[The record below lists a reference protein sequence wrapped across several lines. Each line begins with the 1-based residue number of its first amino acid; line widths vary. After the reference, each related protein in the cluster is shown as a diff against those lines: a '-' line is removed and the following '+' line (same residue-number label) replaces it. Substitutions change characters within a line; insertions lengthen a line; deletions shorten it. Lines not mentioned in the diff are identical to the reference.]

1 MTSMKVIIVDDE
13 RLARNE
19 LKRLLSKHS
28 NIEIIDEAKN
38 ADEAAIKIKE
48 QQPDAI
54 FLDIHMPGSTGLELA
69 ESLGDDV
76 NIIFCT
82 AYDQFAVDAFSLNA
96 MDYLVKP
103 VNPERLSDAITK
115 LEARLEQS
123 KQQTGLPDDHK
134 LMVKYGETMRIIPL
148 SDIIRFES
156 IGNHAAIYTPHGK
169 AFLHSSLN
177 KIEAKLDASHYF
189 RASRSDI
196 IRLDAIESMEQAISY
211 GLEAKLSNGQ
221 TVEISR
227 RQATKLKQL
236 LEFTQL

>member
-1 MTSMKVIIVDDE
+1 MSIRIIIVDDE
-13 RLARNE
+13 RLARSE

-28 NIEIIDEAKN
+28 QIEIVDEAKN
-38 ADEAAIKIKE
+38 AEEASEKIAEHK
-48 QQPDAI
+48 PDAI
-54 FLDIHMPGSTGLELA
+54 FLDIHMPGATGLELA

-82 AYDQFAVDAFSLNA
+82 AYDQFAVEAFSLNA

-103 VNPERLSDAITK
+103 VNPARLAESIEK
-115 LEARLEQS
+115 LEKRLEQS
-123 KQQTGLPDDHK
+123 ASESGLPDDHK
-134 LMVKYGETMRIIPL
+134 LMVKYGETMRIIEL
-148 SDIIRFES
+148 KEIIRFES

-169 AFLHSSLN
+169 AYLHSSLN
-177 KIEAKLDASHYF
+177 KIEAKLDERNYF

-211 GLEAKLSNGQ
+211 GLTATLSNGQ

-227 RQATKLKQL
+227 RQATKLRQL

>member
-1 MTSMKVIIVDDE
+1 MKVIIVDDE

-48 QQPDAI
+48 HQPDAI

-103 VNPERLSDAITK
+103 VNPERLSDAIAK

-177 KIEAKLDASHYF
+177 KIEAKLDANHYF

-221 TVEISR
+221 TIEISR

>member
-1 MTSMKVIIVDDE
+1 
-13 RLARNE
+13 
-19 LKRLLSKHS
+19 
-28 NIEIIDEAKN
+28 
-38 ADEAAIKIKE
+38 
-48 QQPDAI
+48 
-54 FLDIHMPGSTGLELA
+54 
-69 ESLGDDV
+69 
-76 NIIFCT
+76 
-82 AYDQFAVDAFSLNA
+82 
-96 MDYLVKP
+96 
-103 VNPERLSDAITK
+103 
-115 LEARLEQS
+115 
-123 KQQTGLPDDHK
+123 
-134 LMVKYGETMRIIPL
+134 MVKYGETMRIIPL

-177 KIEAKLDASHYF
+177 KIEAKLDANHYF

-221 TVEISR
+221 TIEISR

>member
-1 MTSMKVIIVDDE
+1 MSVKVIIVDDE
-13 RLARNE
+13 RLARSE

-28 NIEIIDEAKN
+28 QIEIVDEAKN
-38 ADEAAIKIKE
+38 AEEAAEKIK
-48 QQPDAI
+48 QHKPDAI
-54 FLDIHMPGSTGLELA
+54 FLDIHMPGATGLELA
-69 ESLGDDV
+69 EDLDGDV

-96 MDYLVKP
+96 LDYLVKP
-103 VNPERLSDAITK
+103 VNPERLAESIEK
-115 LEARLEQS
+115 LEKRIDTTKAGS
-123 KQQTGLPDDHK
+123 SLPDDHK
-134 LMVKYGETMRIIPL
+134 LMVKYGEQMRIIEL
-148 SDIIRFES
+148 KDIIRFES

-169 AFLHSSLN
+169 AYLHSSLN
-177 KIEAKLDASHYF
+177 KIEAKLDPKHYF

-211 GLEAKLSNGQ
+211 GLTATLSNKQ

>member
-1 MTSMKVIIVDDE
+1 MTIKVIIVDDE

-19 LKRLLSKHS
+19 LKRLLAKHS
-28 NIEIIDEAKN
+28 QIEIIDEAKN
-38 ADEAAIKIKE
+38 ADEAKEKIAE
-48 QQPDAI
+48 QKPDAI
-54 FLDIHMPGSTGLELA
+54 FLDIHMPGVTGLELA
-69 ESLGDDV
+69 ETLGDDV

-103 VNPERLSDAITK
+103 VNPERLAESIAK
-115 LEARLEQS
+115 LEKRVEQAKEKTS
-123 KQQTGLPDDHK
+123 LPDDHK
-134 LMVKYGETMRIIPL
+134 LMVKYGEKMRIIQL
-148 SDIIRFES
+148 CEIIRFES

-169 AFLHSSLN
+169 AYLHSSLN
-177 KIEAKLDASHYF
+177 KIEKKLDEANYF

-196 IRLDAIESMEQAISY
+196 VRLDAITSMEQSIGY
-211 GLEAKLSNGQ
+211 GLLATLTNGQ
-221 TVEISR
+221 TIEISR

>member
-1 MTSMKVIIVDDE
+1 MTIKVIIVDDE

-19 LKRLLSKHS
+19 LKRLLAKHS
-28 NIEIIDEAKN
+28 QVEIIDEAKN
-38 ADEAAIKIKE
+38 AEEAKEKIAEHK
-48 QQPDAI
+48 PDAI
-54 FLDIHMPGSTGLELA
+54 FLDIHMPGATGLELA

-103 VNPERLSDAITK
+103 VNPERLADSLVK
-115 LEARLEQS
+115 LEKRLAQS
-123 KQQTGLPDDHK
+123 KEKSSLPDDHK
-134 LMVKYGETMRIIPL
+134 LMAKYGEKMRIIPHN
-148 SDIIRFES
+148 DIIRFES

-169 AFLHSSLN
+169 AYLHSSLN
-177 KIEAKLDASHYF
+177 KIEKKLDESHYF

-196 IRLDAIESMEQAISY
+196 IRLDAISSMEQSIGY
-211 GLEAKLSNGQ
+211 GLTATLSNNQ

>member
-1 MTSMKVIIVDDE
+1 MSIKIIIVDDE

-28 NIEIIDEAKN
+28 EIEIVDEAKN
-38 ADEAAIKIKE
+38 AQEASEKIAE
-48 QQPDAI
+48 HQPDAI
-54 FLDIHMPGSTGLELA
+54 FLDIHMPGATGLELA

-82 AYDQFAVDAFSLNA
+82 AYDQFAVEAFSLNA

-103 VNPERLSDAITK
+103 VNPERLTESLEKLTK
-115 LEARLEQS
+115 RLELS
-123 KQQTGLPDDHK
+123 KSHAGLPDDHK
-134 LMVKYGETMRIIPL
+134 LMVKYGETMRIIEL
-148 SDIIRFES
+148 REIIRFES

-169 AFLHSSLN
+169 AYLHSSLN
-177 KIEAKLDASHYF
+177 KIEAKLDERHYF

-196 IRLDAIESMEQAISY
+196 IRLEAIESMEQAISY
-211 GLEAKLSNGQ
+211 GLTASLSNGQ

>member
-1 MTSMKVIIVDDE
+1 MTIKIIIVDDE
-13 RLARNE
+13 RLARSE

-28 NIEIIDEAKN
+28 QIEIIDEAKN
-38 ADEAAIKIKE
+38 AEEASEKIAELK
-48 QQPDAI
+48 PDAI
-54 FLDIHMPGSTGLELA
+54 FLDIHMPGATGLELA

-103 VNPERLSDAITK
+103 VNPERLAESIDK
-115 LEARLEQS
+115 LEKRLEQS
-123 KQQTGLPDDHK
+123 KGEAGLPDDHK
-134 LMVKYGETMRIIPL
+134 LMVKYGEQMRIIEL
-148 SDIIRFES
+148 REIIRFES
-156 IGNHAAIYTPHGK
+156 IGNHAAIYTPYGK

-177 KIEAKLDASHYF
+177 KIEAKLDEKHYF

-211 GLEAKLSNGQ
+211 GLTATLTNGQ

>member
-1 MTSMKVIIVDDE
+1 MTTMKVIIVDDE

-48 QQPDAI
+48 HQPDAI

-103 VNPERLSDAITK
+103 VNPERLSDAIAK

-177 KIEAKLDASHYF
+177 KIEAKLDANHYF

-221 TVEISR
+221 TIEISR

>member
-82 AYDQFAVDAFSLNA
+82 AY
-96 MDYLVKP
+96 Y
-103 VNPERLSDAITK
+103 
-115 LEARLEQS
+115 
-123 KQQTGLPDDHK
+123 
-134 LMVKYGETMRIIPL
+134 
-148 SDIIRFES
+148 
-156 IGNHAAIYTPHGK
+156 
-169 AFLHSSLN
+169 
-177 KIEAKLDASHYF
+177 
-189 RASRSDI
+189 
-196 IRLDAIESMEQAISY
+196 
-211 GLEAKLSNGQ
+211 
-221 TVEISR
+221 
-227 RQATKLKQL
+227 
-236 LEFTQL
+236 

>member
-1 MTSMKVIIVDDE
+1 MTTIKVIIVDDE

-28 NIEIIDEAKN
+28 QIEIIDEAKN
-38 ADEAAIKIKE
+38 ADEAAIKIAE
-48 QQPDAI
+48 QKPDAI

-103 VNPERLSDAITK
+103 VNPERLTESIAK
-115 LEARLEQS
+115 LETRLEQA
-123 KQQTGLPDDHK
+123 KQQSGLPDDHK
-134 LMVKYGETMRIIPL
+134 LMVKYGETMRIIQL
-148 SDIIRFES
+148 NEIIRFES

-177 KIEAKLDASHYF
+177 KIEAKLDENHYF

-196 IRLDAIESMEQAISY
+196 IRLDAIVSMEQAISY
-211 GLEAKLSNGQ
+211 GLEAKLTNGQ
-221 TVEISR
+221 TKEISR

-236 LEFTQL
+236 LEYTQ

>member
-1 MTSMKVIIVDDE
+1 
-13 RLARNE
+13 ARNE

-28 NIEIIDEAKN
+28 EIEIVDEAKN
-38 ADEAAIKIKE
+38 AQEASEKIAE
-48 QQPDAI
+48 HSPDAI

-103 VNPERLSDAITK
+103 VNPERLSDAIAK
-115 LEARLEQS
+115 LEARLDQS
-123 KQQTGLPDDHK
+123 KKQTGLPDDHK

-177 KIEAKLDASHYF
+177 KIEAKLDANHYF

-211 GLEAKLSNGQ
+211 GLEAKLTNGQ

>member
-1 MTSMKVIIVDDE
+1 MSVKVIIVDDE
-13 RLARNE
+13 RLARSE

-28 NIEIIDEAKN
+28 QIEIVDEAKN
-38 ADEAAIKIKE
+38 AEEAAEKIKE
-48 QQPDAI
+48 HKPDAI
-54 FLDIHMPGSTGLELA
+54 FLDIHMPGATGLELA
-69 ESLGDDV
+69 EDLDGDV

-96 MDYLVKP
+96 LDYLVKP
-103 VNPERLSDAITK
+103 VNPERLAESIEK
-115 LEARLEQS
+115 LEKRIES
-123 KQQTGLPDDHK
+123 TKGSSSLPDDHK
-134 LMVKYGETMRIIPL
+134 LMVKYGEQMRIIEL
-148 SDIIRFES
+148 KDIIRFES

-169 AFLHSSLN
+169 AYLHSSLN
-177 KIEAKLDASHYF
+177 KIEAKLDPKHYF

-211 GLEAKLSNGQ
+211 GLTATLSNKQ